1 MLSLNILVSTWS
13 SITIFCLIITYFVIS
28 FIHYWYRW
36 SHPKCNG
43 KLPPGSMGFP
53 LIGETL
59 QFLIPSKS
67 IDIPRFLK
75 KRIAMY
81 GKLFRTSIAGQQ
93 IIVSADQEFNHYVFQ
108 QEGKLVQLWYMDSF
122 SAFFG
127 RHIDDTASAYIHKYS
142 KNTILSYI
150 GTESLKEK
158 LLSKIEIM
166 VNQGLESW
174 STKSSIE
181 VRTSITKM
189 IFDISAKDL
198 FSYDTAMCHED
209 MSENF
214 GFLQGVM
221 CIPLN
226 IPGTA
231 FHALMKN
238 QKETTSF
245 LRSILQ
251 ERLKLRENKQQHLGD
266 LLDKLIDDM
275 KVEEF
280 VTENFIVFFMFSV
293 LLASFETISAAVTV
307 AMTFLSDQP
316 LIIKELTEEHEE
328 ILRSRENTSSL
339 LTWKEYKSMKFTSQV
354 INETMRMTN
363 LVPGILRKV
372 IKDIHV
378 NGYVIPEGWTLAILP
393 SCVHFNPEKYEDPL
407 AFNPW
412 RWNDAGS
419 SKNFMPFGGGTRNC
433 VGSEYAKVA
442 MAVFFH
448 VLVTKFRWAKIKGGQ
463 ISRTPVL
470 SFGDG
475 LHMNI
480 SKIDEINTN
489 TL

>member
-13 SITIFCLIITYFVIS
+13 SITILCLMITYFVIS
-28 FIHYWYRW
+28 FTRYWYRW

-53 LIGETL
+53 LIGETI

-67 IDIPRFLK
+67 LDIPRFLK
-75 KRIAMY
+75 KRIAKY
-81 GKLFRTSIAGQQ
+81 GRLFRTSIAGRQ

-122 SAFFG
+122 SSFFG
-127 RHIDDTASAYIHKYS
+127 RYVDDSASAYIHKYS

-158 LLSKIEIM
+158 LLSKIELTF
-166 VNQGLESW
+166 NQGLQSW

-189 IFDISAKDL
+189 IFDLSAKDL
-198 FSYDTAMCHED
+198 FSYDTTMCDED
-209 MSENF
+209 MSKKF

-231 FHALMKN
+231 FHTLKKN
-238 QKETTSF
+238 QKETKSF
-245 LRSILQ
+245 LRSILK
-251 ERLKLRENKQQHLGD
+251 ERLKSRENKQQRQGD

-280 VTENFIVFFMFSV
+280 VTENFIVFFMFSI

-307 AMTFLSDQP
+307 AMTCLSDQP
-316 LIIKELTEEHEE
+316 LIIKELTEEHEA
-328 ILRSRENTSSL
+328 ILRRRENTSSL
-339 LTWKEYKSMKFTSQV
+339 LAWKEYKSMKFTSQV

-393 SCVHFNPEKYEDPL
+393 SYVHFNPEKYENPL

-433 VGSEYAKVA
+433 VGSEYAKVT

-448 VLVTKFRWAKIKGGQ
+448 VLVTKFRWENIKGGQ

-475 LHMNI
+475 LHINI
-480 SKIDEINTN
+480 SKKDEINTN

>member
-1 MLSLNILVSTWS
+1 MLSLNILINTWS
-13 SITIFCLIITYFVIS
+13 SITILCLIITYVVVS
-28 FIHYWYRW
+28 FTHYWYRW

-59 QFLIPSKS
+59 PFLIPSKS
-67 IDIPRFLK
+67 LDTSPFLK
-75 KRIAMY
+75 KRIAKY
-81 GKLFRTSIAGQQ
+81 GKLFRTNIAGGQ
-93 IIVSADQEFNHYVFQ
+93 IIVSADQEFNHYIFQ

-127 RHIDDTASAYIHKYS
+127 KHMDASAYIHKYS

-158 LLSKIEIM
+158 LLSKIEVM
-166 VNQGLESW
+166 VNQGLQSW

-181 VRTSITKM
+181 VRTSITKV
-189 IFDISAKDL
+189 IFDLSAKDL
-198 FSYDTAMCHED
+198 FSHDTAMCDED
-209 MSENF
+209 MSKKF
-214 GFLQGVM
+214 GFLHGIM
-221 CIPLN
+221 CVPLN

-231 FHALMKN
+231 FHTLMKN
-238 QKETTSF
+238 QKEATSF
-245 LRSILQ
+245 LRSILH
-251 ERLKLRENKQQHLGD
+251 ERLKSRENNKQRQGD

-280 VTENFIVFFMFSV
+280 ITENFIVFFMFSI

-316 LIIKELTEEHEE
+316 LVIKELTEEHET

-339 LTWKEYKSMKFTSQV
+339 LTWKEYKSMKFTFQV

-363 LVPGILRKV
+363 VSPGILRKV
-372 IKDIHV
+372 IKDIHID
-378 NGYVIPEGWTLAILP
+378 GYVIPAGWTLAMLP
-393 SCVHFNPEKYEDPL
+393 SVVHFNPDKYEDPL

-419 SKNFMPFGGGTRNC
+419 AKNFMPFGGGTRNC
-433 VGSEYAKVA
+433 VGSEYAKVT
-442 MAVFFH
+442 MTVFFH
-448 VLVTKFRWAKIKGGQ
+448 VLVTKYRWTKIKGAQ

-475 LHMNI
+475 LHIKI
-480 SKIDEINTN
+480 SKKDQIK